1 MCSASNICENV
12 VPPSVIVTPMY
23 GTFIK
28 ESKIEEALQ
37 RLNAFHPIGRFGKP
51 NDITKAINIL
61 LAENSFCFAG
71 AIWDIDGGFITGRNR
86 HF

>member
-1 MCSASNICENV
+1 
-12 VPPSVIVTPMY
+12 MY

-37 RLNAFHPIGRFGKP
+37 RLNVVHLIGRFGKP
-51 NDITKAINIL
+51 NDITQAINIL

-71 AIWDIDGGFITGRNR
+71 AIWDIDGRFITGRNR

>member
-1 MCSASNICENV
+1 
-12 VPPSVIVTPMY
+12 MY

-28 ESKIEEALQ
+28 ESKIEETLQ
-37 RLNAFHPIGRFGKP
+37 GFNAFHPIGRAGKP

-61 LAENSFCFAG
+61 LAEYIFCFAG
-71 AIWDIDGGFITGRNR
+71 AIWDIDGGFITGKNR

>member
-23 GTFIK
+23 GTFTK

-37 RLNAFHPIGRFGKP
+37 RLNAFHPIGRFGKLK
-51 NDITKAINIL
+51 DIAKAINIL

-71 AIWDIDGGFITGRNR
+71 AIWDIDGRFITGRNR

>member
-1 MCSASNICENV
+1 MCSVSNICENV

-28 ESKIEEALQ
+28 EHIMED
-37 RLNAFHPIGRFGKP
+37 RLHGYNAFHLIGRFGKLK
-51 NDITKAINIL
+51 DIAKAINIL

-86 HF
+86 HC